1 MREFLKSGLRGWFR
15 GYGGWPTYNYRPLY
29 LQAFDFF
36 VKNLGMIIPAI
47 IALIISLIV
56 GFVVGAIGAALA
68 LTGLSIG
75 IVDAIGFVIGFISG
89 IIISFLILIE
99 AYEAGSV
106 VNGNLPDIGLA
117 WQSTQNTR
125 EKFLPT
131 ALLTGLIFGVLSA
144 LRIPGSFLIEGLFLV
159 LVYVVSSGIVSGV
172 RPGLEQ
178 SLNWYSSTFSKDGVS
193 SLILLLGAILSL
205 VPILNLFVIPYT
217 ELLATLMV
225 RKY

>member
-1 MREFLKSGLRGWFR
+1 MVSFPNYLRGWFM

-56 GFVVGAIGAALA
+56 GFAIGAIGGALA
-68 LTGLSIG
+68 LAGFSFG
-75 IVDAIGFVIGFISG
+75 VVDAIGFVIGFISG
-89 IIISFLILIE
+89 IIISFLILVE

-106 VNGNLPDIGLA
+106 VNGNIPDLGLA
-117 WQSTQNTR
+117 WQSSQYSR

-131 ALLTGLIFGVLSA
+131 ALITGLIFGVLSA

-159 LVYVVSSGIVSGV
+159 LVYIVASGIVSGV
-172 RPGLEQ
+172 RPGLGQ
-178 SLNWYSSTFSKDGVS
+178 SLNWYSSAFSKDGIS
-193 SLILLLGAILSL
+193 SLVLLLGGILSL
-205 VPILNLFVIPYT
+205 VPLLNLLVIPYT